1 DRIRRL
7 RIDRDQAQAILR
19 LTLPDVI
26 ADRLKAGEKYIADR
40 HSRVAV
46 LFADLAGFTPLSA
59 THEPETIVQLLDA
72 LFREMDALA
81 RKVGA
86 EKIKTIGDCY
96 MVVAGAPS
104 PHADPVAALADLA
117 LAIPEATERVMKQVS
132 HLSYDLPERLS
143 VRIGLHVGPVVAGVL
158 GEQKLAY
165 DLWGDTVN
173 TASRMESHGV
183 VGRVQCSQQVVEALS
198 DRYEFEPRGDITIR
212 GKGTL
217 PVWLLVGKRAKPQDS

>member
-1 DRIRRL
+1 SNFRL
-7 RIDRDQAQAILR
+7 
-19 LTLPDVI
+19 V
-26 ADRLKAGEKYIADR
+26 
-40 HSRVAV
+40 
-46 LFADLAGFTPLSA
+46 GFV
-59 THEPETIVQLLDA
+59 HE
-72 LFREMDALA
+72 
-81 RKVGA
+81 
-86 EKIKTIGDCY
+86 
-96 MVVAGAPS
+96 
-104 PHADPVAALADLA
+104 AALADLA